1 MGLALH
7 KYKKNAVNYTFCRLL
22 SVNRIDRKNN
32 TIFNIDFSLIVIL
45 SSIEKDV
52 KSSLEHKA
60 IPKDEP
66 KIQEEPKPVTE
77 YSDQYDELVSKCTL
91 SCIVFEGHEK
101 PIQME
106 MYERPSE
113 VKITSNLVLRP
124 ESYKDLL
131 KVLY

>member
-1 MGLALH
+1 MI
-7 KYKKNAVNYTFCRLL
+7 T
-22 SVNRIDRKNN
+22 
-32 TIFNIDFSLIVIL
+32 
-45 SSIEKDV
+45 
-52 KSSLEHKA
+52 
-60 IPKDEP
+60 KDEP
-66 KIQEEPKPVTE
+66 QVLEPPKPATE
-77 YSDQYDELVSKCTL
+77 YQGKSDELESKCSL

-131 KVLY
+131 KVGQEFQCW

>member
-1 MGLALH
+1 MH
-7 KYKKNAVNYTFCRLL
+7 NSKLL
-22 SVNRIDRKNN
+22 
-32 TIFNIDFSLIVIL
+32 FS
-45 SSIEKDV
+45 SEKV
-52 KSSLEHKA
+52 LKQEERPKV

-66 KIQEEPKPVTE
+66 QALEQPKLATE
-77 YSDQYDELVSKCTL
+77 YQGKSDELDSKCSM

-101 PIQME
+101 SIQME

-131 KVLY
+131 KVRENI